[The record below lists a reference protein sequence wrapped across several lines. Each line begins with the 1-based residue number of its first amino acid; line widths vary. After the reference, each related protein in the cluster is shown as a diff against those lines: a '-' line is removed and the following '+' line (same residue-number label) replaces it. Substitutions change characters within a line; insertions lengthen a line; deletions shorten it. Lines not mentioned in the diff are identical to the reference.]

1 MKYRIML
8 AIIGLAAAAS
18 VAPANSADTT
28 IKCTCTCKDWVG
40 TFKASCYSTSSCD
53 TCCGFGGATQAL
65 RRAGHA
71 TFTEASQ
78 GALGVVGNVAKDPG
92 PKR

>member
-1 MKYRIML
+1 MKYCITL
-8 AIIGLAAAAS
+8 AIIGLAVAAS
-18 VAPANSADTT
+18 VPAANSADTT

-53 TCCGFGGATQAL
+53 TYCGFGGATQAL

-71 TFTEASQ
+71 TFTEASP
-78 GALGVVGNVAKDPG
+78 GALGAAGNVAKDPG
-92 PKR
+92 PKK